1 MDSMSRDPSTNDLA
15 RNLRLLCSRH
25 RSISEVCRLV
35 GINRQQ
41 FDRYLNGDNRPS
53 GHNLH
58 RLAQHF
64 GIPID
69 DLFLEHGE
77 FAARFGTLPRDS
89 VPSDLVRTITAKVF
103 PGNLASLRR
112 YRGYYH
118 VYHLTPR
125 LPSQIHKALIHLH
138 ERDGQVFSKSL
149 ERSMPD
155 NFGMPRLSKYV
166 GLAGFLSGY
175 IFVMEFEHLSEDVVT
190 ETIMFPAYRAKLD
203 LLTGLTF
210 GMTSE
215 VRRQPFASRVV
226 WKYLGDAPDL
236 RAAIRGCGAFPDT
249 SAKVESRIRRAL
261 LGTPGGLLTVESL

>member
-1 MDSMSRDPSTNDLA
+1 MDQAPQARSDSLS

-41 FDRYLNGDNRPS
+41 FGRYLNGENQPS

-58 RLAQHF
+58 RLARHF
-64 GIPID
+64 GIPTD
-69 DLFLEHGE
+69 DFLLEPGE
-77 FAARFGTLPRDS
+77 FAARYGALPRES
-89 VPSDLVRTITAKVF
+89 LRPDLIRAIASKAF
-103 PGNLASLRR
+103 PGDLASLRR
-112 YRGYYH
+112 YCGYYH
-118 VYHLTPR
+118 IYHLTPR
-125 LPSQIHKALIHLH
+125 LPSQIHKALVHLH
-138 ERDGQVFSKSL
+138 ERDGKVFSKSL
-149 ERSMPD
+149 ERSVPD

-175 IFVMEFEHLSEDVVT
+175 IFVLEFEHLSEDVVT

-203 LLTGLTF
+203 LMTGLTF

-236 RAAIRGCGAFPDT
+236 KTAIRDCGAFPDT
-249 SAKVESRIRRAL
+249 SAKIEPRIRRTL
-261 LGTPGGLLTVESL
+261 MGTPGGLLTVESL